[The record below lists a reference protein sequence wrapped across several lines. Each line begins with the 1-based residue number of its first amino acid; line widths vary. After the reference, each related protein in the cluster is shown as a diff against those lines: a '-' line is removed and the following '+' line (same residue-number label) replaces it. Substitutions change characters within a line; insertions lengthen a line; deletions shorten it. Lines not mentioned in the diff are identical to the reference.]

1 MKKSKK
7 ARTIIK
13 NCTFTGSATDAQCK
27 AIEELALAVQ
37 KCAEALKGAP
47 AIEVKK

>member
-7 ARTIIK
+7 AHTVIK
-13 NCTFTGSATDAQCK
+13 NCNFTGSATDAQCK

-37 KCAEALKGAP
+37 KCAEALKGTP
-47 AIEVKK
+47 AISFKK